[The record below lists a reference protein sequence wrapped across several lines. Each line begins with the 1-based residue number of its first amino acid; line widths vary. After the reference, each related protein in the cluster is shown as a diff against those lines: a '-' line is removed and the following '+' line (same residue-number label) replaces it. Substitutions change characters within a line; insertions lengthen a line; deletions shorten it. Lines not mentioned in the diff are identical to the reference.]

1 MAEAKTKDLPD
12 TYGVLTDEGIAKLRE
27 RIGIQVNKPTPPHN
41 YEVTWDGTRHFA
53 FGYGDDNPLW
63 CDRNYGEKTRWGG
76 LIAPPNFLYTMG
88 ESDAPPITPEVKAM
102 MKGDPLAGLGSYQAQ
117 MEFEWWRPLRIGDQ
131 LKQRFA
137 LIGGQGR
144 SEARRGGE
152 GGGGTG
158 KVR

>member
-1 MAEAKTKDLPD
+1 MLHDLTHPYP
-12 TYGVLTDEGIAKLRE
+12 TRPTSEL
-27 RIGIQVNKPTPPHN
+27 VNKPTPPHN
-41 YEVTWDGTRHFA
+41 YELTWDGTRDVA

-131 LKQRFA
+131 DRKSTRLN
-137 LIGGQGR
+137 
-144 SEARRGGE
+144 SSH
-152 GGGGTG
+152 
-158 KVR
+158 

>member
-63 CDRNYGEKTRWGG
+63 SDRNYGEKTRWGG

-88 ESDAPPITPEVKAM
+88 ESDAPPIRPEA
-102 MKGDPLAGLGSYQAQ
+102 D
-117 MEFEWWRPLRIGDQ
+117 R
-131 LKQRFA
+131 
-137 LIGGQGR
+137 R
-144 SEARRGGE
+144 STRLNSSP
-152 GGGGTG
+152 
-158 KVR
+158 